1 MTNALTSTIAEFY
14 KTNGQSYKLIRSDTI
29 ELPDPATLFFFGEK
43 RRDSPLIK
51 VIQILKNLTKIEQN
65 ARSVC
70 GLEYKWSKNIDIT
83 DSYKVNALTVE
94 DKYKVII
101 AGYNHFGH
109 QLAEDYFAPALNGNL
124 KSVISSIRPLEFSYD
139 NCKEKHRSVRYIHH
153 NNRFYNCKLCEEC
166 ESIYGLSLLNS
177 NERDDLILRE
187 EMEKSIQQLEIKSQL
202 FLKKKDFNMNI
213 KSKVYVF
220 TPISRNLSNSKYTG
234 FYISPTRIPT
244 HIVLIETIRRN
255 KLKIDK
261 INRFYKYYHFAQL
274 IDQGEQIFISILFK
288 SKESG
293 YSFPLILQA
302 ETMTFRTNLRD
313 PEYNIQDNS
322 NIIPD
327 DYQLKDE
334 IHYYHLL
341 KKVQFEFEKCEKSII
356 LNKEKLEKIDLSL
369 IIKSGTN
376 DLNKIEESSFAYGEE
391 ILEGILDF
399 K

>member
-1 MTNALTSTIAEFY
+1 
-14 KTNGQSYKLIRSDTI
+14 
-29 ELPDPATLFFFGEK
+29 
-43 RRDSPLIK
+43 
-51 VIQILKNLTKIEQN
+51 
-65 ARSVC
+65 
-70 GLEYKWSKNIDIT
+70 
-83 DSYKVNALTVE
+83 
-94 DKYKVII
+94 
-101 AGYNHFGH
+101 
-109 QLAEDYFAPALNGNL
+109 
-124 KSVISSIRPLEFSYD
+124 
-139 NCKEKHRSVRYIHH
+139 
-153 NNRFYNCKLCEEC
+153 
-166 ESIYGLSLLNS
+166 
-177 NERDDLILRE
+177 
-187 EMEKSIQQLEIKSQL
+187 
-202 FLKKKDFNMNI
+202 MNI

-399 K
+399 KWSTIR